1 MGFVDKV
8 KQQAA
13 VATAVAKDT
22 AQKGQAKID
31 EVQAKMAADGV
42 LRQLGLEI
50 LFERTGRGTPES
62 EERIQGLIESLKDY
76 EVELGAFSPP
86 NSEDKAGN

>member
-1 MGFVDKV
+1 MGFMDKV

-31 EVQAKMAADGV
+31 EVQAKMAADDL

-50 LFERTGRGTPES
+50 LLERTGREAPEA
-62 EERIQGLIESLKDY
+62 EGRIQGLIESLKDY
-76 EVELGAFSPP
+76 ETEFGALSTPGS
-86 NSEDKAGN
+86 NDEAGS